1 MSALGELTLDRDVG
15 APALAREF
23 ARGALRDAQLSH
35 VDDELIDEAVLLVS
49 ELVTNAVVHTDSE
62 WVRIELSVDGSGIRC
77 VVVDADASTAPT
89 RRQAAVGGLGLVIVD
104 ALATRSGCD
113 PAPNGKAVWF
123 ELDLRRDGSASS

>member
-62 WVRIELSVDGSGIRC
+62 WVRIELSVDESGIRC

-89 RRQAAVGGLGLVIVD
+89 RRHAAVGGLGLVIVD

-123 ELDLRRDGSASS
+123 ELDLRRDGSGSS

>member
-23 ARGALRDAQLSH
+23 ARGALRGAQLSH
-35 VDDELIDEAVLLVS
+35 LDDELIDEAVLLVS

-62 WVRIELSVDGSGIRC
+62 WVRIELSVEGTTGIRC
-77 VVVDADASTAPT
+77 VVVDADASTTPT
-89 RRQAAVGGLGLVIVD
+89 RRHAAVGGLGLVIVD

-123 ELDLRRDGSASS
+123 ELDVRRRGPG